1 MSVKCSICQHPS
13 ARQIDDLLD
22 AGESKKSVA
31 AQFSVSVHALSRHSR
46 HGVVPDSDSLEAQA
60 AKWRLRAD
68 DLWQHATAD
77 ADVRGQAQAVAAG
90 LRSCEMQAR
99 AAEKKAEVQAKSAA
113 EVDDGKISIGSLDEL
128 VAVLTQ
134 ANPSPIDAEKIKIA
148 LEKGSVL
155 NRPDAVQ
162 LFYRMYESR
171 EFTEAISNWA
181 ATWQPPQKG
190 EPDESQPISQVSA
203 RAN

>member
-1 MSVKCSICQHPS
+1 MPVKCSICQHPS

-31 AQFSVSVHALSRHSR
+31 AQFSVSIHSVSRHSR
-46 HGVVPDSDSLEAQA
+46 HGAAPDSDSLEAQA
-60 AKWRLRAD
+60 AKWRTRAD

-113 EVDDGKISIGSLDEL
+113 ELDDGKISIGSLDEL
-128 VAVLTQ
+128 VSILTQ
-134 ANPSPIDAEKIKIA
+134 ENPSPVDQAKLRIA
-148 LEKGSVL
+148 LDKARAL
-155 NRPDAVQ
+155 NRPDMVAI
-162 LFYRMYESR
+162 FYQAHENPR
-171 EFTEAISNWA
+171 FAEALSDFA
-181 ATWQPPQKG
+181 ATWSEKKG
-190 EPDESQPISQVSA
+190 TNESEPIQEASSA
-203 RAN
+203 PN